1 MQHRK
6 NLFSPAS
13 STIVWAVLSLG
24 AGACMLD
31 RASTQADL
39 LASTSSVGGATAS
52 SSGDFVAS
60 NSASSTSNTSSSSSS
75 SSAGGAGGA
84 PATWLTGF
92 AQRKALTV
100 PKEQVSGTLS
110 NFVLPIVVT
119 DPDLVN
125 KAQADGDDIVFTTT
139 DSTQQLD
146 HELVRFDALTGEL
159 VLWLRAP
166 SLASNQDNTFY
177 MYYNNTEAIGSST
190 AMVWSDGYLGV
201 WHLEEDPG
209 PGTVGDVKDS
219 SPVANHLT
227 PHQDFEAKDSLP
239 GRIGRAI
246 DIDQTVDVYLE
257 TEKNLGVTGSQ
268 PFTLNMWL
276 LPNDNPSD
284 ENNLGRSLF
293 CWGPHS
299 QTDSAFY
306 IYYNSSESNFEWGF
320 WANDAQ
326 TPGDYPQDQWYHLS
340 QVYDGTD
347 QRIYI
352 DGKEAASRTVGS
364 LTLQDT
370 KARLG
375 LDTFDQGRYLNALL
389 DEVWLAKAARSADWI
404 RTLEQ
409 SQREPANF
417 VQFSPEEQA
426 P

>member
-177 MYYNNTEAIGSST
+177 MY
-190 AMVWSDGYLGV
+190 
-201 WHLEEDPG
+201 
-209 PGTVGDVKDS
+209 
-219 SPVANHLT
+219 
-227 PHQDFEAKDSLP
+227 
-239 GRIGRAI
+239 
-246 DIDQTVDVYLE
+246 QTVNE
-257 TEKNLGVTGSQ
+257 HHRERTRFRNLCHWQQHPTYNCRYSFTIIVTNKRQ
-268 PFTLNMWL
+268 L
-276 LPNDNPSD
+276 
-284 ENNLGRSLF
+284 
-293 CWGPHS
+293 PHS
-299 QTDSAFY
+299 CQCRP
-306 IYYNSSESNFEWGF
+306 E
-320 WANDAQ
+320 
-326 TPGDYPQDQWYHLS
+326 
-340 QVYDGTD
+340 
-347 QRIYI
+347 
-352 DGKEAASRTVGS
+352 
-364 LTLQDT
+364 TLY
-370 KARLG
+370 
-375 LDTFDQGRYLNALL
+375 F
-389 DEVWLAKAARSADWI
+389 
-404 RTLEQ
+404 
-409 SQREPANF
+409 
-417 VQFSPEEQA
+417 
-426 P
+426 